1 MAYVPPST
9 YVRGEK
15 RESIFVMVQWM
26 EKKGMHTRLW
36 EHMHAHL
43 DVHQDLLQRV
53 LAALGVLLLLV
64 ILLALGVLGLLL
76 LLLLLGCSLSHCCLR
91 DSECGAKRYQV
102 EEQWGEK
109 AIEVDQING
118 MRCGAK
124 WQLAI
129 QTVRARCLMLQGATL
144 VNAPLDLCNVM

>member
-15 RESIFVMVQWM
+15 RESIFEWINGWQ
-26 EKKGMHTRLW
+26 KGGAHMLW
-36 EHMHAHL
+36 EHIHVHAHL
-43 DVHQDLLQRV
+43 DVYQDLLQRV
-53 LAALGVLLLLV
+53 FAALGVLLLLV

-76 LLLLLGCSLSHCCLR
+76 LLLLLLLLGRSLSHCCLR
-91 DSECGAKRYQV
+91 DSACGAQRYQV
-102 EEQWGEK
+102 EEQWGKK

-124 WQLAI
+124 WQ
-129 QTVRARCLMLQGATL
+129 RAFRLCMPGA
-144 VNAPLDLCNVM
+144 